1 MKLTPAEFLACE
13 LENGIN
19 ADNPAF
25 AALAESTAKAIKEPV
40 ISVLDFGAGT
50 GVYSAAFH
58 RAGYDVYAYE
68 IWDEHKAYIGTKF
81 PYVKFAAKPFTTDL
95 MLFIEVAEH
104 MTEDEI
110 RNLFKEIRP
119 KYILFS
125 STPHKNPGFD
135 EDWGHIN
142 VQDRGYWLGLF
153 EDLNYQYVQDL
164 HVPTDWAFMLKL
176 KG

>member
-1 MKLTPAEFLACE
+1 MNYTPAQFLDFE
-13 LENGIN
+13 LNNGIN
-19 ADNPAF
+19 ADNPTF
-25 AALAESTAKAIKEPV
+25 IALADATAKAVTEPV

-58 RAGYDVYAYE
+58 RAGYEVYAYE
-68 IWDEHKAYIGTKF
+68 IWEEHKAYIREKY
-81 PYVKFAAKPFTTDL
+81 PYVKFAGKPFTTDL

-104 MTEDEI
+104 LEEQHI

-135 EDWGHIN
+135 EDWGHILI
-142 VQDRGYWLGLF
+142 QTEDEWLDLFDSMGY
-153 EDLNYQYVQDL
+153 EYVRKF
-164 HVPTDWAFMLKL
+164 HVPTHWAFMLKL
-176 KG
+176 KS

>member
-1 MKLTPAEFLACE
+1 MKITPAEFLACE

-25 AALAESTAKAIKEPV
+25 IALAEATAKAIKEPV

-58 RAGYDVYAYE
+58 RAGYEVYAYE
-68 IWDEHKAYIGTKF
+68 IWEEHKAYISEKF
-81 PYVKFAAKPFTTDL
+81 PYVKFAGKPFTTDL

-104 MTEDEI
+104 MTEQEI

-164 HVPTDWAFMLKL
+164 HVPTEWAFMLKL

>member
-1 MKLTPAEFLACE
+1 MNYTPAQFLEFE
-13 LENGIN
+13 LNNGIN
-19 ADNPAF
+19 ADNPTF
-25 AALAESTAKAIKEPV
+25 IALAEATAKAVTEPV

-68 IWDEHKAYIGTKF
+68 IWEEHKTYIREKF
-81 PYVKFAAKPFTTDL
+81 PYVKFASKPFTTDL

-104 MTEDEI
+104 LTEEQN

-142 VQDRGYWLGLF
+142 VQDKDYWLGLF
-153 EDLNYQYVQDL
+153 KDLGYEFVRDLN
-164 HVPTDWAFMLKL
+164 VPTPWAFMLKL
-176 KG
+176 KS

>member
-1 MKLTPAEFLACE
+1 MNYTPAQFLEFE
-13 LENGIN
+13 LNNGIN
-19 ADNPAF
+19 ADNPTF
-25 AALAESTAKAIKEPV
+25 IALAEATAKAVTEPV

-68 IWDEHKAYIGTKF
+68 IWEEHKAYIREKF
-81 PYVKFAAKPFTTDL
+81 PYVKFASKPFTTDL

-104 MTEDEI
+104 MEEKHI
-110 RNLFKEIRP
+110 KNLFAEIRP

-135 EDWGHIN
+135 EDWGHILI
-142 VQDRGYWLGLF
+142 QTEDQWLDLFDIMGY
-153 EDLNYQYVQDL
+153 EYVRKL

-176 KG
+176 KL

>member
-1 MKLTPAEFLACE
+1 MNYTPAQFLDFE
-13 LENGIN
+13 LNNGIN
-19 ADNPAF
+19 ADNPVF
-25 AALAESTAKAIKEPV
+25 VQLAEATAKAVTEPV

-68 IWDEHKAYIGTKF
+68 IWEEHKSYIREKF
-81 PYVKFAAKPFTTDL
+81 PYVKFASKPFTTDL

-104 MTEDEI
+104 MTEEQN

-135 EDWGHIN
+135 EDWGHCTIL
-142 VQDRGYWLGLF
+142 QPEEWDKLFLELGY
-153 EDLNYQYVQDL
+153 QL
-164 HVPTDWAFMLKL
+164 HRYLHIPTPWAKMYKL
-176 KG
+176 L

>member
-1 MKLTPAEFLACE
+1 MNYTPAQFLAYE
-13 LENGIN
+13 LEHGIN
-19 ADNPAF
+19 ADNPTF
-25 AALAESTAKAIKEPV
+25 IALAEATAKAVTEPV

-58 RAGYDVYAYE
+58 RSGYDVYAYE
-68 IWDEHKAYIGTKF
+68 IWEEHKAYIREKF
-81 PYVKFAAKPFTTDL
+81 PYVKFAGKPFTTDL

-104 MTEDEI
+104 MTEQEI
-110 RNLFKEIRP
+110 RTLFKEIRP

-142 VQDRGYWLGLF
+142 VQNRGYWQGLF
-153 EDLNYQYVQDL
+153 EDLGYEIVRNL
-164 HVPTDWAFMLKL
+164 SVPTPWAFMLKF
-176 KG
+176 KS

>member
-1 MKLTPAEFLACE
+1 MNYTPAQFLDYE
-13 LENGIN
+13 LQHGIN
-19 ADNPAF
+19 ADNPTF
-25 AALAESTAKAIKEPV
+25 IALAESTVKAIKEPV
-40 ISVLDFGAGT
+40 ISVLDYGAGT

-68 IWDEHKAYIGTKF
+68 IWEEHRNYIGTKF

-104 MTEDEI
+104 MTEQEI
-110 RNLFKEIRP
+110 RKLFKEIRP

-125 STPHKNPGFD
+125 STPEKNPGFD

-142 VQDRGYWLGLF
+142 LRLEDEWLDLF
-153 EDLNYQYVQDL
+153 DSLGFEYVRKL
-164 HVPTDWAFMLKL
+164 HTPTDWAFMLKL

>member
-1 MKLTPAEFLACE
+1 MNYTPAQFLDYE
-13 LENGIN
+13 LQHGIN
-19 ADNPAF
+19 ADNPTF
-25 AALAESTAKAIKEPV
+25 IALAEATAKAVKEPV

-58 RAGYDVYAYE
+58 RAGYEVYAYE
-68 IWDEHKAYIGTKF
+68 IWEEHRTYIGTKF

-104 MTEDEI
+104 MTEEEI

-142 VQDRGYWLGLF
+142 VQNKDYWLGLF
-153 EDLNYQYVQDL
+153 EDLCFEYVQDL
-164 HVPTDWAFMLKL
+164 HVPTEWAFMLKL
-176 KG
+176 KA

>member
-1 MKLTPAEFLACE
+1 MNYTPAQFLDYE
-13 LENGIN
+13 LQHGIN

-25 AALAESTAKAIKEPV
+25 TALAEATAKAIKEPV

-68 IWDEHKAYIGTKF
+68 IWEEHRRYIGTKF

-104 MTEDEI
+104 MTEQEI
-110 RNLFKEIRP
+110 RKLFKEIRP

-125 STPHKNPGFD
+125 STPEKNPGFD
-135 EDWGHIN
+135 EDWGHILI
-142 VQDRGYWLGLF
+142 QTEDEWLDLF
-153 EDLNYQYVQDL
+153 DSLGFEYVRKL
-164 HVPTDWAFMLKL
+164 HTPTDWAFMLKL